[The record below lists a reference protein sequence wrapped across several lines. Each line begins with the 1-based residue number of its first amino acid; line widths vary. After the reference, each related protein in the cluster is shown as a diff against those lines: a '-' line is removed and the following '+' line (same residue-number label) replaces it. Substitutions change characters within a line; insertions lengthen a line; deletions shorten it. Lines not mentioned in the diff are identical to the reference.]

1 MPRISLVLALGLLT
15 ATAVLATQAT
25 SNSQAT
31 QGGDQMLDGIG
42 ETSLIAR
49 YQLNGTAEDS
59 SRNQLHAKVMGTGAF
74 VEDGTRRV
82 LLLTGD
88 GSFVQLPSNT
98 AAGEDAIAV
107 AGWLYLPTRAT
118 GPVFDFGQSA
128 TTRLSAVVDAQGFRT
143 SVVVGGKVRGETP
156 ANLV

>member
-25 SNSQAT
+25 SNSQAP

-74 VEDGTRRV
+74 VEDGTRRCCC
-82 LLLTGD
+82 
-88 GSFVQLPSNT
+88 
-98 AAGEDAIAV
+98 
-107 AGWLYLPTRAT
+107 
-118 GPVFDFGQSA
+118 
-128 TTRLSAVVDAQGFRT
+128 
-143 SVVVGGKVRGETP
+143 
-156 ANLV
+156 